1 MLYVKSHNSYRLAQ
15 YKTWDGLINHPI
27 DIIRIAILDTKLEK
41 KKKDKKTDVTIILQG
56 RAG

>member
-1 MLYVKSHNSYRLAQ
+1 MLYVKSHNSYRLVQ

-41 KKKDKKTDVTIILQG
+41 KDKKNRCNYYLT
-56 RAG
+56 R